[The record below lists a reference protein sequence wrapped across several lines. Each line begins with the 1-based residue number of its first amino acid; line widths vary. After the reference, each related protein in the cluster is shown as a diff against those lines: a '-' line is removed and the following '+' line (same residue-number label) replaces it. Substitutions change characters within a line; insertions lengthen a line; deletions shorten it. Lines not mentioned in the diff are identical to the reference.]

1 MTDARDLFESYRRED
16 GGDEYV
22 ETRISRKQLVDDNV
36 WRPMVVQHVYDCGSA
51 GTTLDRLLAAGVTK
65 KWWQDT
71 ASKHFGEKMRV
82 AFSTGLIF
90 VPVYPGVSTL
100 RHIRLVHPAFVSV
113 TFQNT
118 VLESDNAR
126 TREKMMNQLYVEQ
139 RNE

>member
-1 MTDARDLFESYRRED
+1 MTEAPDFFENYRRDD
-16 GGDEYV
+16 GGEEFL
-22 ETRISRKQLVDDNV
+22 ETRLSRKQLVDDNV

-51 GTTLDRLLAAGVTK
+51 GTTLDRLLAAGVAK
-65 KWWQDT
+65 SWWQDT

-113 TFQNT
+113 AFQNT
-118 VLESDNAR
+118 VLERDNVR
-126 TREKMMNQLYVEQ
+126 TRKQMMAQLYVEQ
-139 RNE
+139 QND